1 MCSDFVRRI
10 RLTARFVFAGAPDPT
25 AGPSAD
31 DEHTWHLDEEQVCE
45 QVRSYLT
52 HGSYYNA
59 NKQLNSLF
67 AKVREM
73 LRAQDSN
80 GARMLTLITE
90 QFLCDPRL
98 TLWKS
103 QGTPITDKCRQLWDQ
118 LGALWVCIVLN
129 PHCTSQDKNQW
140 KALLEKWTHVD
151 ICPPEDP
158 DMLALPPAFNEVSA
172 RGNGVEISFSV
183 SNPKFSL
190 GSEFR
195 SRFLVEI

>member
-1 MCSDFVRRI
+1 MCHKTAINNDIDFLI
-10 RLTARFVFAGAPDPT
+10 FTGAPDPT

-98 TLWKS
+98 ALWKS

-129 PHCTSQDKNQW
+129 PHCTSLDKGQW
-140 KALLEKWTHVD
+140 KTLLEKWTHVD

-158 DMLALPPAFNEVSA
+158 DMLALPPAFNDVSHLQ
-172 RGNGVEISFSV
+172 IM
-183 SNPKFSL
+183 
-190 GSEFR
+190 
-195 SRFLVEI
+195 